1 MPLQFL
7 RPMGLPR
14 STTLRYFLGVAR
26 LSTNSTSATSATSA
40 SSSSTSTSTSTPPQI
55 TSAEAPNQ
63 PYHVSRTH
71 SKNLPVY
78 GRAKAGG
85 NLKQTIIRKIEGDI
99 MKLKEQL
106 EGALFN
112 KEVRVNHLTKQII
125 IKGSCQLEVRQFLEE
140 RHF

>member
-1 MPLQFL
+1 MSLQFL

-26 LSTNSTSATSATSA
+26 LSTNSA
-40 SSSSTSTSTSTPPQI
+40 SSSSISTSTPPQI
-55 TSAEAPNQ
+55 TSANAPNQ
-63 PYHVSRTH
+63 PYHVSRTP

-78 GRAKAGG
+78 ALAKAGG
-85 NLKQTIIRKIEGDI
+85 NLKQTKIRKIEGDI

-106 EGALFN
+106 EEAFFN
-112 KEVRVNHLTKQII
+112 KEVRVNQLTKQII
-125 IKGSCQLEVRQFLEE
+125 IKGSCKPEVEKFLEE